1 MRCGG
6 GGMITIN
13 DWMQIKPKRV
23 RFIELDVCNNSRV
36 ENEIVRDET
45 TEQECVEIIN
55 KYAQRNFY
63 MIEILNIENELYYHV
78 YFKDNA
84 TVKYS

>member
-1 MRCGG
+1 
-6 GGMITIN
+6 MITIN

-45 TEQECVEIIN
+45 AEQECVEIIN
-55 KYAQRNFY
+55 KYAERNFY

-78 YFKDNA
+78 YFKDNGP
-84 TVKYS
+84 VKYS

>member
-1 MRCGG
+1 
-6 GGMITIN
+6 MITIN

-36 ENEIVRDET
+36 ESEIVRDET

-55 KYAQRNFY
+55 KYAKRNFY

-78 YFKDNA
+78 YYKNNGVIEFD
-84 TVKYS
+84 

>member
-1 MRCGG
+1 
-6 GGMITIN
+6 MITIN

-84 TVKYS
+84 TVKYN

>member
-1 MRCGG
+1 
-6 GGMITIN
+6 MITIN
-13 DWMQIKPKRV
+13 DWMQIKPKRI

-36 ENEIVRDET
+36 ESEIVRDET

-55 KYAQRNFY
+55 KYAERNFY

-78 YFKDNA
+78 YFKDNG
-84 TVKYS
+84 VIKYDWVR

>member
-1 MRCGG
+1 
-6 GGMITIN
+6 MITIN

-45 TEQECVEIIN
+45 TEQEYVEIIN
-55 KYAQRNFY
+55 KYAERNFY

-78 YFKDNA
+78 YFKDNG

>member
-1 MRCGG
+1 
-6 GGMITIN
+6 MITIN

-36 ENEIVRDET
+36 EDEIVRDET
-45 TEQECVEIIN
+45 TEQECVDIIN

-78 YFKDNA
+78 YYKDNG

>member
-1 MRCGG
+1 
-6 GGMITIN
+6 MITIN

-55 KYAQRNFY
+55 KYAERNFY

-78 YFKDNA
+78 YFKDNG
-84 TVKYS
+84 VIKYDWVW

>member
-1 MRCGG
+1 
-6 GGMITIN
+6 MITIN
-13 DWMQIKPKRV
+13 DWLQIKPKRV

-36 ENEIVRDET
+36 EDEIVRDET

-55 KYAQRNFY
+55 KYAERNIY

-78 YFKDNA
+78 YYKDNGI
-84 TVKYS
+84 VKYE

>member
-1 MRCGG
+1 
-6 GGMITIN
+6 MITIN
-13 DWMQIKPKRV
+13 DWLQIKPKRV

-36 ENEIVRDET
+36 EDEIVRDET

-55 KYAQRNFY
+55 KYAERNIY

-78 YFKDNA
+78 YFNDNG
-84 TVKYS
+84 TVKYE

>member
-1 MRCGG
+1 
-6 GGMITIN
+6 MITIN

-55 KYAQRNFY
+55 KYAERNFY

-84 TVKYS
+84 TVNIAK

>member
-1 MRCGG
+1 
-6 GGMITIN
+6 MITIN

-36 ENEIVRDET
+36 EDEIVRDET

-78 YFKDNA
+78 YFKDNG

>member
-1 MRCGG
+1 
-6 GGMITIN
+6 MITIN

-36 ENEIVRDET
+36 EDEIVRNET

-55 KYAQRNFY
+55 KYAERNFY

-78 YFKDNA
+78 YFKDNGEI
-84 TVKYS
+84 KYD

>member
-1 MRCGG
+1 
-6 GGMITIN
+6 MITIN

-55 KYAQRNFY
+55 KYAERNFY
-63 MIEILNIENELYYHV
+63 MIEILNIKDELYYHV
-78 YFKDNA
+78 YYKDNA

>member
-1 MRCGG
+1 
-6 GGMITIN
+6 MITIN

-36 ENEIVRDET
+36 ESEIVRDET

-78 YFKDNA
+78 YYKDNGA
-84 TVKYS
+84 VKYS

>member
-1 MRCGG
+1 
-6 GGMITIN
+6 MITIN
-13 DWMQIKPKRV
+13 DWLQIKPKRV

-55 KYAQRNFY
+55 KYAERNIY
-63 MIEILNIENELYYHV
+63 MIEILNIKDELYYHV
-78 YFKDNA
+78 YYKDNG
-84 TVKYS
+84 TVKYE